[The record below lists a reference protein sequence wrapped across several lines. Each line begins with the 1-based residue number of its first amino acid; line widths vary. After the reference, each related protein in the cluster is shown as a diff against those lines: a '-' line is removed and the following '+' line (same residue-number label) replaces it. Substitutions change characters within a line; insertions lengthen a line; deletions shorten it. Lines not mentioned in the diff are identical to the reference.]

1 MSHLPRALRLPLA
14 LLAPVALVAACSSP
28 ADPEA
33 EPGTGDSPA
42 ATPSG
47 DTVLIYSR
55 TAGFRHGSIPD
66 GIVCVT
72 ELAGELGLEVRAT
85 EDPAAFTDEGLAD
98 VAAVVF
104 LSTTQ
109 DVLDEAGQGAL
120 ERYIQ
125 GGGGWVGIHAA
136 TDTEYDWPWYTG
148 LAGAQFASHPAIQ
161 EAQLLKVGEHASVAF
176 LPEPWVRTD
185 EWYNFKAMS
194 DTVTPILMLD
204 EASYE
209 GGANGDNHPAAWHHE
224 YDGGRAWY
232 TAGGHTKASFGEEL
246 FRKHLL
252 EGLRWSA
259 ALDG

>member
-1 MSHLPRALRLPLA
+1 MHRPHAFVLAA
-14 LLAPVALVAACSSP
+14 LLTSACSTAPTEQP
-28 ADPEA
+28 APGEA
-33 EPGTGDSPA
+33 RPTE
-42 ATPSG
+42 
-47 DTVLIYSR
+47 VLIF
-55 TAGFRHGSIPD
+55 TKTVGHRHDSIPE
-66 GIVCVT
+66 GIACMSD
-72 ELAGELGLEVRAT
+72 LAGQLGLTPRAT
-85 EDPAAFTDEGLAD
+85 EDSAEFTDEVLAD

-125 GGGGWVGIHAA
+125 GGGGWVGVHAA

-148 LAGAQFASHPAIQ
+148 LAGAQFESHPAIQ
-161 EAQLLKVGEHASVAF
+161 RAQLWRCSDHASVAF

-185 EWYNFKAMS
+185 EWYNFKEMS
-194 DTVTPILMLD
+194 DAVTPILMLD

-209 GGANGDNHPAAWHHE
+209 GGTNGDSHPAAWYHE

-232 TAGGHTKASFGEEL
+232 TAGGHTKESFGEEL

-252 EGLRWSA
+252 EGLRWASG
-259 ALDG
+259 DGLEQ